1 MKIILEGF
9 DGSGKSTL
17 ARHLAKVFNLTYI
30 WATGPARDPLHAMEC
45 CCNQYVAQ
53 NCVLD
58 RITPIS
64 RQCYQF
70 LVMEPDEDRRL
81 DLFLRYMQKD
91 SLFIY
96 CLPVGEQEDKD
107 HDTED
112 FKEFL
117 SINRD
122 RIIANYERIF
132 KDIPHF
138 VYDFTKVSFE
148 EVEQWIKE
156 QRLLRE
162 VTQKF

>member
-17 ARHLAKVFNLTYI
+17 AKQLARVFNLQYI
-30 WATGPARDPLHAMEC
+30 WATGPAKDATHAIEC
-45 CCNQYVAQ
+45 CCNQLMAS

-70 LVMEPDEDRRL
+70 LVLEPDEDKRL
-81 DLFLRYMQKD
+81 ELFLKYIAKD

-96 CLPVGEQEDKD
+96 CQPVGEQEDGE
-107 HDTED
+107 HDTPE

-117 SINRD
+117 KINRE
-122 RIIANYERIF
+122 RIISKYDEIF
-132 KDIPHF
+132 SRIPHLR
-138 VYDFTKVSFE
+138 YDFTKMTFSEVFE
-148 EVEQWIKE
+148 WISKN
-156 QRLLRE
+156 
-162 VTQKF
+162 QK